1 MTDTTDSRIENE
13 AEASKTYAAVLVT
26 EDADEFASMRDELEQ
41 EIMPK
46 GFIERMYVADI
57 ATILWEIL
65 RLRRFKIA
73 IINHA
78 FRPALA
84 AILKQ
89 CLDDGDIF
97 KSTESESKAELLAHQ
112 WFHNQ
117 AVKKEVAKLLRK
129 NQLDEHAI
137 SAEAFRQASS
147 DLERIDRL
155 LTLAET
161 RRDRALRN
169 ISDYRF
175 GFAQRVRQSS
185 DRVLAG
191 DKVLSIEHPWNR
203 N

>member
-1 MTDTTDSRIENE
+1 MTNTTDSRLEND
-13 AEASKTYAAVLVT
+13 AKASKAYAAVLLT
-26 EDADEFASMRDELEQ
+26 EDADEFASVRNELEQ
-41 EIMPK
+41 EIVPK

-57 ATILWEIL
+57 ATLVWEIM
-65 RLRRFKIA
+65 RLRGFKIA
-73 IINHA
+73 IINNA
-78 FRPALA
+78 LRPALA
-84 AILKQ
+84 AILKE
-89 CLDDGDIF
+89 CLFDGNFLNNI
-97 KSTESESKAELLAHQ
+97 EAEAERLAHH
-112 WFHNQ
+112 WFHDHR
-117 AVKKEVAKLLRK
+117 VKKEVAKFLQK

-175 GFAQRVRQSS
+175 SFAQRVRESS
-185 DRVLAG
+185 ERVLAG
-191 DKVLSIEHPWNR
+191 DNVLSIEHPSNR